1 MGGTCS
7 AFPAT
12 EVTRQLLVA
21 GMIAGVLAALLAVLF
36 ARIAVEP
43 RIDAAIAFEAAASAA
58 RGEAEDPE
66 IVSRATQ
73 RGAGL
78 LTATVAYGAAFGGLF
93 ALAFAALHGRAL
105 TGTPRGAAMW
115 LAVAAFVV
123 LCLVP
128 QLRYPP
134 NPPAVGQHM
143 TIQLRTAAYFGMMAL
158 SLAAATAALALSRAL
173 ERRLSPFDA
182 KATGIVC
189 FVVVCTPVALAMPR
203 IDEVPATFPA
213 SLLWQ
218 FRLGSLATQALL
230 WAALGLIFGK
240 LAERLLSVRR

>member
-1 MGGTCS
+1 
-7 AFPAT
+7 
-12 EVTRQLLVA
+12 
-21 GMIAGVLAALLAVLF
+21 MIAGVLAALLAVLF
-36 ARIAVEP
+36 ARIVVEP
-43 RIDAAIAFEAAASAA
+43 RIDQAIAFEAAASAA
-58 RGEAEDPE
+58 RGEGEGPE
-66 IVSRATQ
+66 IVSRTTQ

-123 LCLVP
+123 LCLAP
-128 QLRYPP
+128 QLKFPP

-158 SLAAATAALALSRAL
+158 SLAAATGTLALSRAL
-173 ERRLSPFDA
+173 ERRLTVFNA
-182 KATGIVC
+182 RAAGFIC
-189 FVVVCTPVALAMPR
+189 FAVVCDAVALALPR
-203 IDEVPATFPA
+203 IDEVPVTFPA

-230 WAALGLIFGK
+230 WAAIGLIFGK
-240 LAERLLSVRR
+240 LAERLLSEHR